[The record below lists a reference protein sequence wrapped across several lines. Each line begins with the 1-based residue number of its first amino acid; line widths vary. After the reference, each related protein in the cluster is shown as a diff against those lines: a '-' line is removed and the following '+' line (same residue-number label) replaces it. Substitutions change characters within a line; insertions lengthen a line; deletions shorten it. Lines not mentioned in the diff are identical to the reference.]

1 MRFFLIFRSASNVV
15 ILEIMKL
22 DQHQKGSLTV
32 SSYLLYTAQ
41 VGNFGIPNGHSS
53 SILYPFYISYPGNS

>member
-1 MRFFLIFRSASNVV
+1 
-15 ILEIMKL
+15 MKL
-22 DQHQKGSLTV
+22 DQRQKESLTV